1 VKSKISKNANSRCK
15 PSVPDV
21 RKANKE
27 GKQELVKT
35 SPEPKVVNVESE
47 HAKLP
52 YLLKSAPKLN
62 PEVKKPEVLE
72 KKKSIFQ
79 KFCAWIGGN

>member
-1 VKSKISKNANSRCK
+1 MKSKICKNTNSHCK
-15 PSVPDV
+15 AKVPDV

-35 SPEPKVVNVESE
+35 SAEPKVVKVEGE
-47 HAKLP
+47 HAKTP
-52 YLLKSAPKLN
+52 DLLKSAPKPT
-62 PEVKKPEVLE
+62 PEVKKPEILE

-79 KFCAWIGGN
+79 KLCEWIGV

>member
-1 VKSKISKNANSRCK
+1 
-15 PSVPDV
+15 VPDV

-35 SPEPKVVNVESE
+35 TPEPKVVKVESE
-47 HAKLP
+47 HAKTP
-52 YLLKSAPKLN
+52 YLLRSAPKSIT
-62 PEVKKPEVLE
+62 EVKKPEIQE
-72 KKKSIFQ
+72 KKKSFFQ